1 MAVIARATAAGLPV
15 LARGL
20 GRSYG
25 DAAQSGG
32 GVVVDMTGCSETIAW
47 DAGSGR
53 LRAQAG
59 LSIDSLLRW
68 SVPQGWFVPVTP
80 GTRHVTLGGALAAD
94 VHGKNHHRDG
104 AFVGAV
110 ESFTLL
116 TAAGP
121 RTVDR
126 EHDPSVF
133 WATAGGM
140 GLTGVVLDLA
150 LRLLPIETSSMIVET
165 ERAHDLDACMSAMT
179 DRDEDYR
186 YSVAWVDCLARGATL
201 GRSVLTRGDHARLGD
216 VEDRSDRQF
225 GQLVRRRRDGSDA
238 ARDPLQFSPR
248 QIASVPFT
256 PVVSPLTALTVS
268 AFNEAWYRRAPRS
281 RRRTVEG
288 ISGFFHPLDAVGD
301 WNRLYGPHGFTQYQF
316 VVPFGAE
323 DVVRAVIEALSRE
336 RCPAF
341 LAVLKRFGPADEAP
355 LSFPAE
361 GWTLAVDLPLTVPG
375 LGAMLDRFDER
386 VVEAGGRV
394 YLAKDGR
401 VRADVFEAMYPRLGE
416 WRSVREAL
424 DPDGLFVSDLG
435 RRLGLV
441 GRQQVVS
448 GSAP

>member
-1 MAVIARATAAGLPV
+1 MQDAAAAGRPV

-25 DAAQSGG
+25 DAAQSAGG
-32 GVVVDMTGCSETIAW
+32 LVIDTTRCSRTITWDGRTGL
-47 DAGSGR
+47 
-53 LRAQAG
+53 LRAEGG

-104 AFVGAV
+104 AFTEAV

-116 TAAGP
+116 TAGGP
-121 RTVDR
+121 RTVERDR
-126 EHDPSVF
+126 DKAAF

-140 GLTGVVLDLA
+140 GLTGVVLDMTM
-150 LRLLPIETSSMIVET
+150 RLLRIETASMVVET
-165 ERAHDLDACMSAMT
+165 ERTHDLDACMAAMT
-179 DRDEDYR
+179 DGDEDHR
-186 YSVAWVDCLARGATL
+186 YSVAWVDCLARGGNL
-201 GRSVLTRGDHARLGD
+201 GRSVLTRGDHAGL
-216 VEDRSDRQF
+216 
-225 GQLVRRRRDGSDA
+225 RDLECKAHRGA
-238 ARDPLQFSPR
+238 GADPLHFSPR

-256 PVVSPLTALTVS
+256 PPVSPLTALTVS
-268 AFNEAWYRRAPRS
+268 AFNEAWYRRAPRT
-281 RRRTVEG
+281 RRRTIET
-288 ISGFFHPLDAVGD
+288 ISGFFHPLDGIGD
-301 WNRLYGPHGFTQYQF
+301 WNRLYGPRGFTQYQF

-323 DVVRAVIEALSRE
+323 DVVRAVIEALSSK

-341 LAVLKRFGPADEAP
+341 LAVLKRFGPGDEAP
-355 LSFPAE
+355 LSFPAR
-361 GWTLAVDLPLTVPG
+361 GWTLAVDLPLAVPG
-375 LGAMLDRFDER
+375 LGQLLDRFDDR

-401 VRADVFEAMYPRLGE
+401 VRATALEAMYPRIDE
-416 WRSVREAL
+416 WRSVRDEL

-441 GRQQVVS
+441 PGKRPVPGKRRGS
-448 GSAP
+448 GSPS